1 MIEFEENTNIA
12 LENESIEFN
21 RGIDHYQGNLEIKRC
36 IKTACMFER
45 IGFDGSFDWIIK
57 LTFAVLVC
65 T

>member
-45 IGFDGSFDWIIK
+45 IGFEGSFD
-57 LTFAVLVC
+57 
-65 T
+65 